1 MHVRDE
7 RSVYWKD
14 QSRALLRGYS
24 GADSTHYFCSTYDRI
39 TVVRILSWVTYK
51 LSSANLPQVW
61 PLSHSGRYETKG
73 VGPEETIL
81 TKFFT
86 RKTGAESMRLTLI
99 AEPCCQGIFVPVT
112 KFSERLNLHQDW
124 LSV

>member
-73 VGPEETIL
+73 VGREETIL

-86 RKTGAESMRLTLI
+86 RKTGAESMETDANCR
-99 AEPCCQGIFVPVT
+99 AM
-112 KFSERLNLHQDW
+112 
-124 LSV
+124 LSRYFRTGYENFLKV